1 MDMDMNVDMVL
12 EPERRGRRRFVAAAA
27 EFILEKKRKSEW
39 VKTWWERS
47 FDEDAYKYRKLNRHH
62 VEADA

>member
-1 MDMDMNVDMVL
+1 MNMDMVL
-12 EPERRGRRRFVAAAA
+12 EPERRRRRRFVAAAA

-47 FDEDAYKYRKLNRHH
+47 FDEDSFKFRKLNRHH